1 MPATPASLP
10 ITGSTADQDS
20 AFLRRILA
28 TWWPLAAS
36 WMLMGAEL
44 PVVSA
49 VVARL
54 ADPEINLAAYGGI
67 VMPLALIIESPI
79 IMLLSASTALSK
91 DWASFARMRRFMMSI
106 SAVLT
111 ALHVLVVFTPLYDV
125 IARNL
130 LGAPAEIIEPG
141 RMGLRI
147 MLPWTWSIAYR
158 RFHQGVLIRFGR
170 SGTVGRGTLIRLGA
184 NCTVLI
190 IGYLIGSLPGIVV
203 AASAVATGVVSEALY
218 VAIAVR
224 PVLHGPLRQAQPVDP
239 PLTWG
244 AFFAFYLPLVMTSLI
259 GLLASPLNSAALG
272 RMPRSLESL
281 AAWPAISGLVFL
293 LRSPGIAYNEVVVSM
308 LDEPHSSS
316 PLRRFMVWMVVL
328 TSAIIVLITIT
339 PLSTLWFG
347 RISALKPES
356 GLPGPCGAVVRPA
369 PAGDE
374 RAAVLVPGRYLAQ
387 QAHARADRIGGG
399 LPADRWRHPVG
410 WCSLGEN
417 DRFLCGLAGLHDRHP
432 GADSLAVGAQPRG
445 DARGYPA
452 GSNLNDGTPQSGVL
466 GFYRSRVLLL
476 E

>member
-10 ITGSTADQDS
+10 ITGSTADQNS
-20 AFLRRILA
+20 AFLRRILT

-67 VMPLALIIESPI
+67 VMPLAFIIESPI

-111 ALHVLVVFTPLYDV
+111 ALHVLVVFTPLYDI
-125 IARNL
+125 IAHNL

-141 RMGLRI
+141 RIGLRI

-170 SGTVGRGTLIRLGA
+170 SGTVGIGTMIRLGA
-184 NCTVLI
+184 NSTVLI

-218 VAIAVR
+218 VAYAVR
-224 PVLHGPLRQAQPVDP
+224 PVLRGPLRQAQPVDP
-239 PLTWG
+239 SLTWS

-259 GLLASPLNSAALG
+259 GMLASPLNSAALG

-293 LRSPGIAYNEVVVSM
+293 LRSPGIAFNEVVVSM

-339 PLSTLWFG
+339 PLSALWFG
-347 RISALKPES
+347 RISALEPDLASLARAGLWFALPLPAMSVLQSWFQGAILHSRRTRGLTES
-356 GLPGPCGAVVRPA
+356 VVVYLLTDGVILL
-369 PAGDE
+369 AGV
-374 RAAVLVPGRYLAQ
+374 AWGKTAGFYVGWLAFMTATLAQ
-387 QAHARADRIGGG
+387 AAW
-399 LPADRWRHPVG
+399 LWV
-410 WCSLGEN
+410 
-417 DRFLCGLAGLHDRHP
+417 
-432 GADSLAVGAQPRG
+432 
-445 DARGYPA
+445 
-452 GSNLNDGTPQSGVL
+452 
-466 GFYRSRVLLL
+466 RSRAVMR
-476 E
+476 EVTIRDRD